1 MAPLSAEDL
10 KLLKEALDVKLR
22 KEEVEHALGRVLRNR
37 GLDFERYVLIASEVR
52 ASRRKGESTE
62 ACARRLTE
70 DRR

>member
-37 GLDFERYVLIASEVR
+37 GLDFERYVLI
-52 ASRRKGESTE
+52 T
-62 ACARRLTE
+62 RRLTE
-70 DRR
+70 DR